1 MAGTAADQRVE
12 KDAGKKKVER
22 QRGAGWL
29 TVLLAAAL
37 LCAGTSF
44 AVEDLAQLQ
53 KRFDAEHD
61 GVRKA
66 KLLQKLGDAQFA
78 KEREYARANDYSAVG
93 LMMEKYRDNVRV
105 AFDALKK
112 QHPDAEKH
120 SSGYRQL
127 EIHVGVG
134 IREVRDVILAAPEPY
149 RPPMQLVEDDLKA
162 MDRELLQLLFPRRP
176 GEKPA
181 AQQGAGAPK
190 EPGNAKPPEAEKKP

>member
-1 MAGTAADQRVE
+1 MNENRRSLSG
-12 KDAGKKKVER
+12 
-22 QRGAGWL
+22 RGRPL
-29 TVLLAAAL
+29 NCVVSV
-37 LCAGTSF
+37 CAGLLLSVSAAF
-44 AVEDLAQLQ
+44 AE
-53 KRFDAEHD
+53 
-61 GVRKA
+61 
-66 KLLQKLGDAQFA
+66 GDAQFA

-181 AQQGAGAPK
+181 AQQGAAAPK
-190 EPGNAKPPEAEKKP
+190 EPGNAKPPEPEKKP

>member
-1 MAGTAADQRVE
+1 MAGTAADQRAE

-44 AVEDLAQLQ
+44 AVEDLVQLQ

-93 LMMEKYRDNVRV
+93 LMMEK
-105 AFDALKK
+105 
-112 QHPDAEKH
+112 
-120 SSGYRQL
+120 
-127 EIHVGVG
+127 
-134 IREVRDVILAAPEPY
+134 
-149 RPPMQLVEDDLKA
+149 
-162 MDRELLQLLFPRRP
+162 
-176 GEKPA
+176 
-181 AQQGAGAPK
+181 
-190 EPGNAKPPEAEKKP
+190 